1 MRLCSDDEGRDLYR
15 KRGSEFKLPYPIID
29 IDPTEFEAGL
39 LPPVDPG
46 AFDVHSKPLATS
58 AANTGSKKAAK
69 SRPENRKRKSQA
81 NRDQTTGVIAGSHI
95 VRGCPVTPSLVNHL
109 KSEIL
114 TSPGSVRTGSVAG
127 GFEAEFYRG
136 PGYHPVIAAT
146 ESALQCAIDS
156 SRYYLDQYCAPTN
169 AGAGDQFAS
178 NSDAMCGDLAA
189 SRYAASKV
197 GDLYPAMG
205 SGGSCATGTRYHPE
219 GGWFDTNIRPP
230 GTGVPAA
237 ADWAVAMG
245 GLLDPAAWLGP
256 STCWYKPQTAMT
268 GHGISSSSH
277 LASLYDRHQSA
288 ATATSLSNYYCNR
301 RQQQQQSHEGLDDQQ
316 RRGPTAASSD
326 YPSVCGAVKSIDSN
340 GYDIPSST
348 ISTAAIPAAVKSLTT
363 NISYPI
369 YDSRLPTPPDDEA
382 QPQLSYSRV
391 PSSSSP
397 ATDDACRQKSASTW
411 NREEAGNATATTG
424 CSFGVATP
432 VIQLTA
438 KSR

>member
-1 MRLCSDDEGRDLYR
+1 
-15 KRGSEFKLPYPIID
+15 
-29 IDPTEFEAGL
+29 
-39 LPPVDPG
+39 
-46 AFDVHSKPLATS
+46 
-58 AANTGSKKAAK
+58 
-69 SRPENRKRKSQA
+69 
-81 NRDQTTGVIAGSHI
+81 
-95 VRGCPVTPSLVNHL
+95 
-109 KSEIL
+109 
-114 TSPGSVRTGSVAG
+114 
-127 GFEAEFYRG
+127 
-136 PGYHPVIAAT
+136 
-146 ESALQCAIDS
+146 
-156 SRYYLDQYCAPTN
+156 
-169 AGAGDQFAS
+169 
-178 NSDAMCGDLAA
+178 MCGDLTA

-197 GDLYPAMG
+197 GDLYPTMG

-219 GGWFDTNIRPP
+219 GGWFDANIRPP

-245 GLLDPAAWLGP
+245 GLLDPAAWLG
-256 STCWYKPQTAMT
+256 SSSCWYRPQNAMA
-268 GHGISSSSH
+268 GHGVSSSSH

-288 ATATSLSNYYCNR
+288 ATATSLSNYYGNR
-301 RQQQQQSHEGLDDQQ
+301 RQQQQSHEGIDDQQ
-316 RRGPTAASSD
+316 RRGLTAASSD
-326 YPSVCGAVKSIDSN
+326 YPSACGAVKSIDSN

-348 ISTAAIPAAVKSLTT
+348 ASTAAIPAVVKSLTT

-397 ATDDACRQKSASTW
+397 TTDDACRQKSASTW
-411 NREEAGNATATTG
+411 NRDEAGNATATTG